1 MLCLGFVGLL
11 THFSCQDPWARGQT
25 LDETEVTSIIKPLVD
40 EGLYVGIAI
49 GLIDRNDQAVYGFG
63 SVRKGENVTPDSD
76 TVFALASVSKVFT
89 GTLLADTVLRGRI
102 KLDDPIG
109 PFLPARVTEHRGAVN
124 RITFLDLATH
134 TSGLPRMVPRKRST
148 IGWTPRKPM
157 TREEMYAFLST
168 FRLPP
173 SKKPGFLYS
182 NLAIALL
189 GHTLA
194 LVNHQSYEAMLQ
206 QRICGPLKMNSTR
219 DWPNEQMGRHL
230 AQGYDKANQ
239 PFTPRKLLVGK
250 GAGGL
255 YSTTG
260 DMLKFLAANLG
271 MVDADIV
278 KAMQFA
284 QVPRRLV
291 NEQKNAYMGLTW
303 HVHKAQGRDI
313 VAKNGGIP
321 GFQSYVAFNVQE
333 QVGVV
338 ALANSGPVGRRLDR
352 AARRLLQRMMDKSA
366 AQRGTSLH
374 ENRQKG
380 QKLARRRP
388 VPVERR
394 AHRRRNGFKICEFLE
409 EFPGR
414 SFLQKLLR
422 AGR

>member
-1 MLCLGFVGLL
+1 
-11 THFSCQDPWARGQT
+11 
-25 LDETEVTSIIKPLVD
+25 
-40 EGLYVGIAI
+40 
-49 GLIDRNDQAVYGFG
+49 
-63 SVRKGENVTPDSD
+63 
-76 TVFALASVSKVFT
+76 
-89 GTLLADTVLRGRI
+89 
-102 KLDDPIG
+102 
-109 PFLPARVTEHRGAVN
+109 
-124 RITFLDLATH
+124 
-134 TSGLPRMVPRKRST
+134 
-148 IGWTPRKPM
+148 
-157 TREEMYAFLST
+157 
-168 FRLPP
+168 
-173 SKKPGFLYS
+173 
-182 NLAIALL
+182 
-189 GHTLA
+189 
-194 LVNHQSYEAMLQ
+194 
-206 QRICGPLKMNSTR
+206 MNSTR

-230 AQGYDKANQ
+230 AQGYDKTNQ

-321 GFQSYVAFNVQE
+321 GFQCYVAFNVQE

-338 ALANSGPVGRRLDR
+338 AMANSGPVGRRLDR

-366 AQRGTSLH
+366 AQRSTPLQ

-380 QKLARRRP
+380 QTGPFAAHAR
-388 VPVERR
+388 
-394 AHRRRNGFKICEFLE
+394 
-409 EFPGR
+409 
-414 SFLQKLLR
+414 
-422 AGR
+422 